1 MIKNRQNFPIYVLS
15 ASLVF
20 FGVAISVNGATAAP
34 ATDPKLVKL
43 QRDYSN
49 LQRDYSNFKEC
60 ANSNFTNITF
70 FTFDGNVKQLFM
82 RNCR

>member
-1 MIKNRQNFPIYVLS
+1 MIKNKQNFPIYVLS

-43 QRDYSN
+43 QRDF
-49 LQRDYSNFKEC
+49 SNFKDC
-60 ANSNFTNITF
+60 AVSNFTNITF

>member
-1 MIKNRQNFPIYVLS
+1 MIKNKQNFPIYVLS

-20 FGVAISVNGATAAP
+20 FGAAISVNGATAAP

-43 QRDYSN
+43 QRDF
-49 LQRDYSNFKEC
+49 SNFKEC
-60 ANSNFTNITF
+60 AVSNFTNITF
-70 FTFDGNVKQLFM
+70 FTFDGNEKQLFM

>member
-1 MIKNRQNFPIYVLS
+1 
-15 ASLVF
+15 VF

-43 QRDYSN
+43 QRDF
-49 LQRDYSNFKEC
+49 SNFKDC
-60 ANSNFTNITF
+60 AVSNFTNITF